1 MNVIEKIKEVS
12 TLLESK
18 GIEDSA
24 KEAVLLITETLQI
37 DKHTLYA
44 KDIEIT
50 YETSGF
56 IDSLVQ
62 RRIRRE
68 PIQYILGHVDFF
80 GLKIKVGKGVLIP
93 RPETEIIAEEVIKI
107 LPSEAEVK
115 ILDLCTGSG
124 CLAFAIAKNFPYS
137 KVFGTDISD
146 RALEY
151 AVENA
156 KINNIKNISF
166 FSGSLYEPARQF
178 TPFDL
183 IVSNPP
189 YIKKNDIDSLQ
200 QEIKDWEPH
209 TALDGGEDG
218 MEFYRKIISDAGK
231 YLSDNGYVF
240 LEIGMGQADDIA
252 KIAKQAG
259 FSDINIIKDFAGI
272 ERVFRIKIR

>member
-231 YLSDNGYVF
+231 YLSDNGCVF